1 MMLCNEICFVEE
13 SVSIDSNLF
22 ISEASLHLNQNKYVN
37 LSGGKRISTN
47 KIWTIKKWFKKIRSK
62 FNISTAQE
70 AIGYSVKNK

>member
-1 MMLCNEICFVEE
+1 MLIKGPDNCIDDRGVGTQEMMLCNEICFVEE

-47 KIWTIKKWFKKIRSK
+47 KI
-62 FNISTAQE
+62 
-70 AIGYSVKNK
+70 